1 MVSTRHSVG
10 GRASSPAE
18 DLSSLDPKASK
29 ALQKLK
35 IAGKDALM
43 GEKEKGEKKNVRVY
57 HYRGA
62 VYEVEEGTKA
72 EWVENQPK
80 RYQKKDRAHVQ
91 EDEEVEAPRPVKRAR
106 KSMPERDDGEDIR
119 LSTRDPA
126 ARKRHSMPSRDMPKS
141 ARKTAKPA
149 PRTSHSHYNDDNNN
163 NSPIP
168 SHHTPLPDQ
177 AAYARELAQR
187 RDMARESRLTL
198 KPYSEQ
204 ELLNN
209 ATASAIQRLK
219 RNQMAVREA
228 MGRYQRARRFL
239 ETKRAEREGR
249 GVSVNPG
256 MDDPWTR
263 VEPGMD
269 ASVGLGTPLS
279 GEEERERVVLESTPE
294 IDREV
299 REHFFDAP
307 EYDEEEVVE
316 NEVARDDEGV
326 ENGLARDEKLV
337 EDGLTRDQEAMEDD
351 LARNNEAVEDELS
364 HDKNIMDEQL
374 EVHHHQ
380 QLEDQQRPGDHLT
393 DVPTIETTPP
403 TTDGVARPP
412 QSPILDPRRH
422 SIDPHELADEAT
434 CSNSYPVGVKYAH
447 DRRPSLNPDY
457 ARNYRSQTAQSP
469 SPADQSSI
477 QRQGSVATPSRD
489 QLAGHKRTHSQLS
502 TSPTTA
508 SITGSTSTGSSTD
521 YTAFSTLDP
530 SEPLPETDKGGQPLK
545 WSISITNAGPRDDA
559 SNVDYT
565 AAEYCFKDVRLENE
579 NKAQKRRRMR
589 REQTVCLG
597 WKRNYGGKVVRETEG
612 GGRSEWREG
621 EDERGAKR
629 ARVSGSLD
637 VDAGGGAEVV

>member
-1 MVSTRHSVG
+1 MVSTRHSIG

-149 PRTSHSHYNDDNNN
+149 SHDDN

-168 SHHTPLPDQ
+168 SHHSPLPDQ

-187 RDMARESRLTL
+187 RDMARGSRLTL
-198 KPYSEQ
+198 EPYSEQ

-219 RNQMAVREA
+219 RNQLAVKEA
-228 MGRYQRARRFL
+228 MGRYQRARKFL
-239 ETKRAEREGR
+239 ERKRAEREGR
-249 GVSVNPG
+249 VVSVSPE
-256 MDDPWTR
+256 MDGLRTY

-269 ASVGLGTPLS
+269 GSVGLGTPLS

-307 EYDEEEVVE
+307 EYDEKEVVE
-316 NEVARDDEGV
+316 NGVARDDEGV
-326 ENGLARDEKLV
+326 GDGPARDEELG

-351 LARNNEAVEDELS
+351 LARDNEAVEVESS
-364 HDKNIMDEQL
+364 HDKNNVDEQL
-374 EVHHHQ
+374 EVHHHE

-403 TTDGVARPP
+403 TTAGAARPP

-434 CSNSYPVGVKYAH
+434 GPNSYPVGVKYAH

-457 ARNYRSQTAQSP
+457 ARNYRSQTAPSP

-565 AAEYCFKDVRLENE
+565 AAEYVFRDVRLENE
-579 NKAQKRRRMR
+579 SKAQKRRRMR

-612 GGRSEWREG
+612 GGRSEWRERDEVG
-621 EDERGAKR
+621 EDGGRLGKR
-629 ARVSGSLD
+629 IRVEGSVD